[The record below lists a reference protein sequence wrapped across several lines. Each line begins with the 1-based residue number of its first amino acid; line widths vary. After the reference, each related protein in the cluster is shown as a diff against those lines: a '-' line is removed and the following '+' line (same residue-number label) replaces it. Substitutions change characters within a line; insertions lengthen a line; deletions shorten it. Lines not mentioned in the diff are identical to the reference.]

1 MSSTTTP
8 ARRRNPALVFV
19 DIAAAVVILVIAL
32 VFGLV
37 VLGLVSQF
45 GNFTSDCAAGTAY
58 SGLECNA
65 TGLGIATY
73 GLLAITIVGFFLAL
87 GMTIVRIIQKRL
99 VFVWPLGAFIV
110 MIVAFYL
117 GAYVAGLTVP
127 A

>member
-1 MSSTTTP
+1 M
-8 ARRRNPALVFV
+8 FV
-19 DIAAAVVILVIAL
+19 DIAAAVVILVVAL

-37 VLGLVSQF
+37 VLGLVAQF
-45 GNFTSDCAAGTAY
+45 GNFTSDCVPGTLY

-65 TGLGIATY
+65 TALGIATY
-73 GLLAITIVGFFLAL
+73 GLLTITIVGFFLGL

-99 VFVWPLGAFIV
+99 VFPWPLGAFVV
-110 MIVAFYL
+110 MVVAFYL